1 MWIYVGLIFCSRF
14 SGSSDTS
21 ANHPVRLAGGVADN
35 EGRVEIYSGGKW
47 GAVGDEGWDMAD
59 ANVVCKELGFP
70 QALEIIR
77 HLMVDY
83 LQVFLS
89 SIFQAAYTTAKKH
102 VKPQDISSNN
112 ILGVYVQF
120 VDLHGE
126 YIMYSLLL
134 SGQIFYI
141 LFKNSFLQDRKLRY
155 IYF

>member
-1 MWIYVGLIFCSRF
+1 MWIYVGLIICSPF

-83 LQVFLS
+83 VQVFLS
-89 SIFQAAYTTAKKH
+89 SIFQAAYTTAKKNMLSH
-102 VKPQDISSNN
+102 KIFPLTIFQ
-112 ILGVYVQF
+112 VYMCN
-120 VDLHGE
+120 L
-126 YIMYSLLL
+126 
-134 SGQIFYI
+134 
-141 LFKNSFLQDRKLRY
+141 
-155 IYF
+155 